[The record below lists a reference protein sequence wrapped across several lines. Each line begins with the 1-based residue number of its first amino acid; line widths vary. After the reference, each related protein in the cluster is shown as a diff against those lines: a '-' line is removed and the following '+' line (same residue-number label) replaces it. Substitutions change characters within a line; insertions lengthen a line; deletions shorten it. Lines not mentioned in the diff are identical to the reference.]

1 MIKVLIVEDSPV
13 MQQLLIHT
21 INSDNDLK
29 VVGTA
34 NNGRE
39 AIEAVKKFNPDV
51 VAMDWHMPELD
62 GKEATRIIMETN
74 PKPIVI
80 VTASIGIDVLF
91 SFSMIEAGALAIVKK
106 PPCIDHPD
114 YKKDAHELIQTLK
127 LMSEVKLVKRM
138 VRITSLKET
147 DDTIKD
153 KTSNSK
159 PDIQIIAIGA
169 STGGPIVL
177 QKILL
182 GLPKNFSVPI
192 LIVQHISDGFTKGFV
207 DWLNSTTSFPLHIAS
222 HGDIPKPGHGYVA
235 PDNQH
240 MGVDEN
246 HKIIL
251 SSSKPENGL
260 RPSVA
265 FLFRTIAQVYGSNA
279 VGILLTG
286 MGRDGAEEL
295 KLMKGR
301 GAITFVQDKESS
313 IVHGMPGEAIK
324 LDAAM
329 HILSPIEISKGL
341 VDLIKNNNG
350 NTNGTH

>member
-1 MIKVLIVEDSPV
+1 
-13 MQQLLIHT
+13 
-21 INSDNDLK
+21 
-29 VVGTA
+29 
-34 NNGRE
+34 
-39 AIEAVKKFNPDV
+39 
-51 VAMDWHMPELD
+51 
-62 GKEATRIIMETN
+62 METN

-80 VTASIGIDVLF
+80 VTGSIGNDVLF

-106 PPCIDHPD
+106 PPSIDHPD
-114 YKKDAHELIQTLK
+114 YKKDSKELIRTLK
-127 LMSEVKLVKRM
+127 LMSEVKLVRRM
-138 VRITSLKET
+138 VRITNLNEPKEF
-147 DDTIKD
+147 IKNAF
-153 KTSNSK
+153 SNTK
-159 PDIQIIAIGA
+159 PEIQIVAIGA

-182 GLPKNFSVPI
+182 GLPPNFPVPI
-192 LIVQHISDGFTKGFV
+192 LIVQHISEGFINGFV

-251 SSSKPENGL
+251 SSHKPENGL
-260 RPSVA
+260 RPSAA
-265 FLFRTIAQVYGSNA
+265 FLFRTIAQVFGPNA
-279 VGILLTG
+279 AGVLLTG

-295 KLMKGR
+295 KLMKNR
-301 GAITFVQDKESS
+301 GATTFVQDKESS
-313 IVHGMPGEAIK
+313 IVYGMPGEAIK

-329 HILSPIEISKGL
+329 HILSPNDISKGL

-350 NTNGTH
+350 NSYEKE

>member
-21 INSDNDLK
+21 INSDTKLK

-39 AIEAVKKFNPDV
+39 AIEAVKKLNPDV
-51 VAMDWHMPELD
+51 IAMDWHMPELD

-106 PPCIDHPD
+106 PPSIDHPD
-114 YKKDAHELIQTLK
+114 YKKDANELIQTLK
-127 LMSEVKLVKRM
+127 IMSEVKLVRRK
-138 VRITSLKET
+138 VRITSLKES

-153 KTSNSK
+153 ETSKSK

-182 GLPKNFSVPI
+182 GLPPNFPVPV
-192 LIVQHISDGFTKGFV
+192 LIVQHISEGFTKGFV
-207 DWLNSTTSFPLHIAS
+207 DWLNNTTTFPLHIAS
-222 HGDIPKPGHGYVA
+222 HGDIPQPGHGYVA
-235 PDNQH
+235 PDNFH
-240 MGVDEN
+240 MGVDN
-246 HKIIL
+246 NQRIIL
-251 SSSKPENGL
+251 SNHKPENGL

-265 FLFRTIAQVYGSNA
+265 FLFRTIAQVFGPNA
-279 VGILLTG
+279 AGVLLTG

-295 KLMKGR
+295 KLMKNR
-301 GAITFVQDKESS
+301 GATTFVQDKESS

-341 VDLIKNNNG
+341 VDLIKK
-350 NTNGTH
+350 